1 MKHTLN
7 MEGSTKTETR
17 EKPNSVI
24 SVVLALGAPN
34 ATTLTH
40 TNNGTKCTRS
50 STKTQSDCI
59 LIRPKLLS
67 QSTLPRKRKQGAMLQ
82 QHEEEQEDEQ
92 EQVLKLEHEHECK
105 KKR

>member
-1 MKHTLN
+1 
-7 MEGSTKTETR
+7 MEGSTKRETR

-24 SVVLALGAPN
+24 SVLLALGAPN

-40 TNNGTKCTRS
+40 TKNGTKCTRS

-67 QSTLPRKRKQGAMLQ
+67 QSTLRRKRKQEAAMLQ

-92 EQVLKLEHEHECK
+92 EQELKLEHEHECK